1 MKTYNLNIFITKKL
15 IIILFSL
22 LLLNSFI
29 VSPYAML
36 SDSPEENSLK
46 EDNICTEKKV
56 AYLTFDD
63 GPSKNTELILDILK
77 ANNINAT
84 FFIISPYIEP
94 HINFIKRAYAEGN
107 AIGNHT
113 ADHEFKYVYTC
124 EEAFFKSFNKQ
135 QDFIKEVTG
144 SNCSIFR
151 FPGGSHNT
159 IVSNSRGKD
168 FTKNITKKLNKRGV
182 NVYDWN
188 VDSGDA
194 KGNNIPA
201 STLISNVSK
210 NIRDKDGNYKN
221 PAIILMHDCMTK
233 NTTVEALPGIIK
245 LLKEEGY
252 TFDILK

>member
-1 MKTYNLNIFITKKL
+1 MKIYNINLFFAKKL
-15 IIILFSL
+15 ILTLFSL
-22 LLLNSFI
+22 FILNNFNI
-29 VSPYAML
+29 YPYAML
-36 SDSPEENSLK
+36 SNQSEKNLLTK
-46 EDNICTEKKV
+46 NTIYNEKKV

-77 ANNINAT
+77 ANNVNAT

-94 HINFIKRAYAEGN
+94 HVNFIKRAYSEGN

-113 ADHEFKYVYTC
+113 ANHEFKYVYTC
-124 EEAFFKSFNKQ
+124 EEAFFKNFNKQ
-135 QDFIKEVTG
+135 QDFIKEITG
-144 SNCSIFR
+144 STCTIFR

-159 IVSNSRGKD
+159 LVRNSRGKD
-168 FTKNITKKLNKRGV
+168 FTKNITKLLNEKGIT
-182 NVYDWN
+182 VYDWN

-194 KGNNIPA
+194 KGNNISA

-210 NIRDKDGNYKN
+210 NIKDKDGKYKN

-233 NTTVEALPGIIK
+233 NTTVEALPDIIK

-252 TFDILK
+252 TFDTLK

>member
-1 MKTYNLNIFITKKL
+1 MNLYNINLFTFKKL
-15 IIILFSL
+15 ILILFSFL
-22 LLLNSFI
+22 ILNSFTI
-29 VSPYAML
+29 YPYAML
-36 SDSPEENSLK
+36 VNHSEKNLLTK
-46 EDNICTEKKV
+46 NNVYLEKKI

-77 ANNINAT
+77 ANDVNAT

-94 HINFIKRAYAEGN
+94 HINFVKRAYSEGN

-124 EEAFFKSFNKQ
+124 EEAFFKNFNKQ
-135 QDFIKEVTG
+135 QDFIREVTG
-144 SNCSIFR
+144 SDCTIFR
-151 FPGGSHNT
+151 FPGGSNNT
-159 IVSNSRGKD
+159 LVRNSKGKD
-168 FTKNITKKLNKRGV
+168 FTKNIIKLLNQKGIT
-182 NVYDWN
+182 VYDWN

-210 NIRDKDGNYKN
+210 NIKDKDGNYKN

-233 NTTVEALPGIIK
+233 NTTVEALSGIIK

>member
-1 MKTYNLNIFITKKL
+1 MKIYNISKKL
-15 IIILFSL
+15 ILTLFL
-22 LLLNSFI
+22 LLILNNFNI
-29 VSPYAML
+29 YPYAML
-36 SDSPEENSLK
+36 SNHSEKNLLTK
-46 EDNICTEKKV
+46 NTVCNEKKV

-94 HINFIKRAYAEGN
+94 HINFIKRAYSEGN

-113 ADHEFKYVYTC
+113 ANHEFKYVYTS
-124 EEAFFKSFNKQ
+124 EEDFFKNFYKQ

-144 SNCSIFR
+144 SECTIFR
-151 FPGGSHNT
+151 FPGGSNNT
-159 IVSNSRGKD
+159 IVRNSKGKD
-168 FTKNITKKLNKRGV
+168 FTKNLTKGLNEIGIT
-182 NVYDWN
+182 VYDWN

-201 STLISNVSK
+201 STLISNISK
-210 NIRDKDGNYKN
+210 NIKDNDGKYKN

-245 LLKEEGY
+245 FLKEEGY
-252 TFDILK
+252 IFDILK